1 MKADDCEMRGLW
13 RHLLLDSVLRAWVVL
28 TVVLLQ
34 LASQFVLFLEGK
46 EAAGTKVFLMAVYFI
61 LLWGVVY
68 ATQQCPAYPLIASLP
83 VSRATRGRI
92 VWAQYILV
100 IPALYLASLMPLALV
115 QVALG
120 LAPSYTSLEF
130 LLLAGT
136 MVPPALILLMGKR
149 PPLNLGYFPLII
161 YIPTGFLGWYM
172 YTKAVAGDPFAVS
185 IRPFLAAVCA
195 LIVAISYLRAPRLLV
210 GTRVRKADTRKPL
223 WGKAESGPLPSSRI
237 DPLWH
242 MALIEPLRFAPPVLV
257 MLVLLWV
264 WGDSKGIV
272 LSMLIGAV
280 TLAGWMR
287 GAMLA
292 AERAR
297 LMRMLP
303 VTPDQMARAAMAYG
317 VAAGLY
323 AAVAGAVV
331 MATLPE
337 PSPVALL
344 HTVLV
349 ATCVGAFMPVI
360 RVRCSHNPQLAA
372 AIMGVAVGPMVILLN
387 PMFFAKM
394 HPGLL
399 LLLLIAAPLCV
410 IIATLLL
417 REVLLYDTAYQYRKP
432 PLQAMS
438 EGG

>member
-1 MKADDCEMRGLW
+1 
-13 RHLLLDSVLRAWVVL
+13 
-28 TVVLLQ
+28 
-34 LASQFVLFLEGK
+34 
-46 EAAGTKVFLMAVYFI
+46 
-61 LLWGVVY
+61 
-68 ATQQCPAYPLIASLP
+68 
-83 VSRATRGRI
+83 
-92 VWAQYILV
+92 
-100 IPALYLASLMPLALV
+100 
-115 QVALG
+115 
-120 LAPSYTSLEF
+120 
-130 LLLAGT
+130 
-136 MVPPALILLMGKR
+136 
-149 PPLNLGYFPLII
+149 
-161 YIPTGFLGWYM
+161 
-172 YTKAVAGDPFAVS
+172 
-185 IRPFLAAVCA
+185 
-195 LIVAISYLRAPRLLV
+195 
-210 GTRVRKADTRKPL
+210 
-223 WGKAESGPLPSSRI
+223 
-237 DPLWH
+237 
-242 MALIEPLRFAPPVLV
+242 
-257 MLVLLWV
+257 
-264 WGDSKGIV
+264 
-272 LSMLIGAV
+272 
-280 TLAGWMR
+280 
-287 GAMLA
+287 
-292 AERAR
+292 
-297 LMRMLP
+297 
-303 VTPDQMARAAMAYG
+303 MAYG